1 MDGYR
6 RELTGAL
13 LEYSVKKYS
22 SHRRIPDGMS
32 IEVLRLE
39 HLEKLAKKK

>member
-6 RELTGAL
+6 RGLTGAL

-22 SHRRIPDGMS
+22 SHRTIPDTIT
-32 IEVLRLE
+32 IEALRLE
-39 HLEKLAKKK
+39 HKEKLAKKK